1 MSSYKNGIVYQIYY
15 NNNPSI
21 HYIGSSLNNINK
33 RWDYH
38 RQDYN
43 KYLNSEK
50 KPASTIYPYFQEL
63 GIENFTIV
71 ELKKYKVT
79 DVNHLK
85 MYEQLHINKLKP
97 VNRINPFNIL
107 ADVDTKNRHAKY
119 RLENKEKISE
129 YGKQRYQD
137 NKDSFKNYAEENKDR
152 IKEYKAQHYQKNKEK
167 QLEKAKETMICEVCN
182 TEFRKV
188 GYARH
193 TRSKQHIKNL
203 EKQ

>member
-15 NNNPSI
+15 NNDPSI

-63 GIENFTIV
+63 GIENFTIA

-107 ADVDTKNRHAKY
+107 ADIDTKNRHAKY
-119 RLENKEKISE
+119 RLKNKEKISE
-129 YGKQRYQD
+129 YDKQRYQE
-137 NKDSFKNYAEENKDR
+137 NKEYFNNYAEENRDK

-167 QLEKAKETMICEVCN
+167 LAEKAKEKILCEVCN
-182 TEFRKV
+182 KMVTKCKFV
-188 GYARH
+188 RH
-193 TRSKQHIKNL
+193 SKTNEHVKNL

>member
-15 NNNPSI
+15 NDDPSI
-21 HYIGSSLNNINK
+21 HYIGSSLNDINK

-107 ADVDTKNRHAKY
+107 ADVDKKNYSRKHYQEHKQEKAEYGKKRY
-119 RLENKEKISE
+119 QENKE
-129 YGKQRYQD
+129 YFD
-137 NKDSFKNYAEENKDR
+137 NYVEENRDR

-167 QLEKAKETMICEVCN
+167 QLEKAKETMVCELCN
-182 TEFRKV
+182 TEFRKA
-188 GYARH
+188 GRARH
-193 TRSKQHIKNL
+193 EKSKTHIKNL